1 MPLGICNCMKEKNG
15 YMNILKYPYNTNHV
29 ILKSVLNFSYIKYSF
44 ECAIVFFVFFLLS
57 MALSL
62 FYCVTQPCDLTPCD
76 LI

>member
-1 MPLGICNCMKEKNG
+1 MNEKNG
-15 YMNILKYPYNTNHV
+15 YMNILNCPYNTNHV

-44 ECAIVFFVFFLLS
+44 ECAIVLFFLLS